1 MIYLLTFCLALPSG
15 VIWLFNAEV
24 MVVAQMTANPTAVP
38 WLIALMT
45 VLGQFIG
52 YVVLYTFAAKILT
65 RWDFVRRAVAKVKIP
80 GANSPSRRGRG
91 EARADRNAAGD
102 MPARAEGWATWTLF
116 LSGGLIGFPPL
127 LGLFTLYGS
136 KRIGPL
142 TGMLL
147 CAMPARFLWY
157 CGWAFAA
164 DWMSAH
170 LSFLSCS

>member
-24 MVVAQMTANPTAVP
+24 MVVAQMNANPGAAP

-52 YVVLYTFAAKILT
+52 YALLYTFASRILT
-65 RWDFVRRAVAKVKIP
+65 RWAFLRRAVAKVELRRPVAADGPP
-80 GANSPSRRGRG
+80 GEGDASMR
-91 EARADRNAAGD
+91 EA
-102 MPARAEGWATWTLF
+102 GWGTWTVF
-116 LSGGLIGFPPL
+116 MSGGLIGFPPL

-136 KRIGPL
+136 KKIGPL
-142 TGMLL
+142 QALLL
-147 CAMPARFLWY
+147 CAMPTRFIWY

-164 DWMSAH
+164 DWMRQH
-170 LSFLSCS
+170 LAFLSC

>member
-1 MIYLLTFCLALPSG
+1 VIYLLTFCLALPSG

-24 MVVAQMTANPTAVP
+24 MVVAQMTAHPDATP

-52 YVVLYTFAAKILT
+52 YVVLYTFAARILT
-65 RWDFVRRAVAKVKIP
+65 RWEFVRRAVAKVQI
-80 GANSPSRRGRG
+80 R
-91 EARADRNAAGD
+91 EA
-102 MPARAEGWATWTLF
+102 GWGTYALF
-116 LSGGLIGFPPL
+116 LSGGLVGFPPL

-136 KRIGPL
+136 KRIGPIHWL
-142 TGMLL
+142 LL
-147 CAMPARFLWY
+147 CAMPTRFVWY

-164 DWMSAH
+164 DWMREN